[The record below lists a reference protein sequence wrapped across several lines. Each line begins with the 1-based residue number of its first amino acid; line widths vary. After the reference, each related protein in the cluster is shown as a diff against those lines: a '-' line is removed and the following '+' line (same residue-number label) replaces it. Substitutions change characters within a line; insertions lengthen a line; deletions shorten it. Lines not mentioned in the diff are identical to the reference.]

1 MNNNSTAHA
10 LELTEVDQTSVDPKN
25 VVNFPDGL
33 PGFEACRRF
42 VLLSSDETAPLRC
55 LHALEGPNASF
66 LAIDPK
72 AALPNYRWELS
83 AADRNRLGVTDDTA
97 LLWLALVMVDE
108 DGTVT
113 ANLRAPVV
121 INPERMVGF
130 QIMPFQCVYPLRHV
144 LAQRQ

>member
-1 MNNNSTAHA
+1 MNNNTAHA
-10 LELTEVDQTSVDPKN
+10 LELTELDRTAANPKTFLS
-25 VVNFPDGL
+25 FPDGL

-42 VLLSSDETAPLRC
+42 VLLSSPETAPLHC

-72 AALPNYRWELS
+72 AALPNYRCELS
-83 AADRNRLGVTDDTA
+83 AADRNRLGVTDDNA

-108 DGTVT
+108 EGTVS

-121 INPERMVGF
+121 INPDRMVGF
-130 QIMPFQCVYPLRHV
+130 QVMPFECVYPLRHV